1 MSSVCSVVLG
11 KKESARLKLTKQTI
25 IRGKADR
32 KGSRVSQWVKCSVK
46 YPEAHWFGLFVGHQG
61 LLT

>member
-1 MSSVCSVVLG
+1 MWCWE
-11 KKESARLKLTKQTI
+11 KKESAHLKLTKQTI

-46 YPEAHWFGLFVGHQG
+46 YPEDAGLDS
-61 LLT
+61 L